1 VKLDGLG
8 TFRVG
13 IHSLGVEKAQDFNA
27 QRDIYGAHVL
37 FAPTVTID
45 AMHRRVKNLLSGLRV
60 QEAVQYDAP
69 KAAAKS
75 KEKSKKNAEP
85 SAGSE
90 TAEHTPSGEGH
101 A

>member
-1 VKLDGLG
+1 
-8 TFRVG
+8 
-13 IHSLGVEKAQDFNA
+13 
-27 QRDIYGAHVL
+27 
-37 FAPTVTID
+37 
-45 AMHRRVKNLLSGLRV
+45 MHRRVKNLLSGLRV